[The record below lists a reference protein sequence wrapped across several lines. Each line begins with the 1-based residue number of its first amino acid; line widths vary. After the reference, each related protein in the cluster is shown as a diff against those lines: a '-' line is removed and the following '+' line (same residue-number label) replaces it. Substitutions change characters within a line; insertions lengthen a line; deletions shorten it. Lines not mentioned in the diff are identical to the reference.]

1 MPGTEVVRK
10 QSVLGGAAGIALLA
24 FALIYRFYPSAGR
37 PEPQPPQPIA
47 PSSAQAPM
55 TSLAP
60 LPYTVPGGT
69 AAVPPPEQAST
80 QVPPPEPA
88 TPAPLPTKAIAALL
102 KRADK
107 AFAAEHL
114 LEPKD
119 NNALD
124 LYQQVLASDKDNK
137 AARDGVEKIHK
148 SLLQQAG
155 GALDRGDTKEAERL
169 TAALG
174 TLADSSD
181 DVASLEAR
189 TRTLKQVMPMLSRA
203 VDLLKQGRATA
214 PANDNALNVYH
225 EVIKLDP
232 GNKLADAGLAQIEQG
247 YLERALGA
255 AAQDDFESADQVLAD
270 ASSIRPGSHE
280 LLDTRSRIEGIRR
293 QRATNTLAQATS
305 ALDSGNAELAQL
317 LEQKALGMSPDLPG
331 IEQFNERLRNARLY
345 ASFSPGQVITDKFL
359 DRHGNAPSVM
369 VIPTGSFTMGSP
381 VDEDGHRP
389 SEEPQREVKI
399 SAGFA
404 LGRNDVTVAEFRAFV
419 SDTSYV
425 TDAEKAGSSSIY
437 NEESGRISDHRG
449 TTWRDDYLGERAADN
464 LPVLHVSWNDATAY
478 AQWLASRTG
487 KNYRLPSEAEF
498 EYALRAGKATRYPW
512 GDGNPLK
519 IYENVTG
526 IELSPRLKRS
536 WAKAFPHYDD
546 NSWGPAPVGKYLAN
560 AFGLYDMNGNVSKWM
575 ADCWHDNYTRAPA
588 DSKAWV
594 NPGCASHV
602 VRGGSWGSAPDQVR
616 SAYRLS
622 APTETRS
629 ARVGMRI
636 ARDL

>member
-1 MPGTEVVRK
+1 
-10 QSVLGGAAGIALLA
+10 
-24 FALIYRFYPSAGR
+24 
-37 PEPQPPQPIA
+37 
-47 PSSAQAPM
+47 
-55 TSLAP
+55 
-60 LPYTVPGGT
+60 
-69 AAVPPPEQAST
+69 
-80 QVPPPEPA
+80 
-88 TPAPLPTKAIAALL
+88 
-102 KRADK
+102 
-107 AFAAEHL
+107 
-114 LEPKD
+114 
-119 NNALD
+119 
-124 LYQQVLASDKDNK
+124 
-137 AARDGVEKIHK
+137 
-148 SLLQQAG
+148 
-155 GALDRGDTKEAERL
+155 
-169 TAALG
+169 
-174 TLADSSD
+174 
-181 DVASLEAR
+181 
-189 TRTLKQVMPMLSRA
+189 
-203 VDLLKQGRATA
+203 
-214 PANDNALNVYH
+214 
-225 EVIKLDP
+225 VIKLDP
-232 GNKLADAGLAQIEQG
+232 GNKLADAGLAQIEQA

-293 QRATNTLAQATS
+293 QRANNTLAQATS

-359 DRHGNAPSVM
+359 DRHGNAPPVV

-381 VDEDGHRP
+381 ADEDGHRP

-404 LGRNDVTVAEFRAFV
+404 LGRDDVTVAEFRAFV

-512 GDGNPLK
+512 GDGNPAK

-546 NSWGPAPVGKYLAN
+546 GAWGPAAVGKYLAN
-560 AFGLYDMNGNVSKWM
+560 AFGLFDMNGNVSKWM

-622 APTETRS
+622 APTDTRS